1 MDNPSLRLLV
11 AKMQYHSAR
20 QSVLS
25 ANIANANTPKYQ
37 AVDVKKPD
45 FAKML
50 QSKRGSYFFGGNNL
64 PLANTH
70 KGHLK
75 GFVISS
81 SLSGKG
87 KMATYEKIAVENDV
101 SLDQQIFEA
110 SQNNLE
116 YSKAVSTYRKATQ
129 LMKIAI
135 SGNSGAGQ

>member
-1 MDNPSLRLLV
+1 MDNPSLKLLV
-11 AKMQYHSAR
+11 AKMHYHSVR

-37 AVDVKKPD
+37 AMDVKKPN
-45 FAKML
+45 FARML
-50 QSKRGSYFFGGNNL
+50 QSKSGSGFSGGSNV

-75 GFVISS
+75 GLAISS

-87 KMATYEKIAVENDV
+87 KMLTYEKTPVKNDV

-135 SGNSGAGQ
+135 SGNSGSGQ